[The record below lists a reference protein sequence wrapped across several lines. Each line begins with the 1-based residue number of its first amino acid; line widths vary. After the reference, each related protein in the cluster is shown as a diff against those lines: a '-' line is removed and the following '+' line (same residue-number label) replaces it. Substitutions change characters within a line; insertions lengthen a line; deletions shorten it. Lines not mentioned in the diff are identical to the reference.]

1 VHDINQCMFVIFD
14 VLIYFDLDM
23 IEDMIVSVV
32 FGFVLEVL

>member
-1 VHDINQCMFVIFD
+1 MFVIFD